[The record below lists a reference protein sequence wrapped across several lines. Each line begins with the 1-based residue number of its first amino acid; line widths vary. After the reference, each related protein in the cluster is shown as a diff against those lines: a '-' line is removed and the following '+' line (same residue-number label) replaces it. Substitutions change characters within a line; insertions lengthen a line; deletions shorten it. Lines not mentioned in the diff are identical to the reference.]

1 MTEEQKYKLITEET
15 NGWWLYHDN
24 AQNLTREEGLKWA
37 EKAQDDGVAPE
48 RIRIVRQEWGT

>member
-24 AQNLTREEGLKWA
+24 AQNLTREE
-37 EKAQDDGVAPE
+37 
-48 RIRIVRQEWGT
+48 